1 MLVTVNPAK
10 NIDMQMIDALAR
22 WLDELPPR

>member
-1 MLVTVNPAK
+1 MLVWLSPQK
-10 NIDMQMIDALAR
+10 NIDMQIVDALAR